1 MIETWRF
8 SVRSA
13 AGPATES
20 LPFSGYPATMSSELS
35 AQIKHHFAGLT
46 DPRRRKVTYPLI
58 NIITIALCAVI
69 AGADDFV
76 TIAAWGR
83 SKRAWLARFLDLSAG
98 IPSHDRFN
106 ALFKAINP
114 GEFERCLLSWVTSL
128 HEVTAGQLVA
138 IDGKTLRQSF
148 DKADAKSAIHMVSA
162 WATANHISLGQV
174 VVDQKSN
181 EITAIPRLLELL
193 DISGCLVTIDAMGCQ
208 AEIAA
213 KIIGGKAD
221 YVLAVKGN
229 QPTLHDGIIDFFLD
243 HMEDDF
249 ARVKVSRHETKEH
262 GHGRDEHRT
271 YYVCDV
277 PDDLP
282 DRARWEGLKRIGVA
296 ISDTVR
302 GGKSCDEVRYYILSK
317 RLSARSFGA
326 AVRGHWGIENSCHWQ
341 LDMSFGEDRSRIRKG
356 HADANFAVVRRMALS
371 LLKNEKGQKVGVKTK
386 RLTAG
391 WNDGYLEQVLFGT

>member
-1 MIETWRF
+1 
-8 SVRSA
+8 
-13 AGPATES
+13 
-20 LPFSGYPATMSSELS
+20 MSDELS
-35 AQIKHHFAGLT
+35 AQIKKHFASLT
-46 DPRRRKVTYPLI
+46 DPRRRKVTYPLL
-58 NIITIALCAVI
+58 NIVTIALCAVI

-83 SKRAWLARFLDLSAG
+83 QKRAWLARFLDMRNG

-106 ALFKAINP
+106 AVFKAIKP
-114 GEFERCLLSWVTSL
+114 DEFERCLLSWITSL

-181 EITAIPRLLELL
+181 EITAIPKLLELL
-193 DISGCLVTIDAMGCQ
+193 DVSGCLVTIDAIGCQ
-208 AEIAA
+208 AEIAE
-213 KIIGGKAD
+213 KIVEGKAD
-221 YVLAVKGN
+221 YVLAVKAN
-229 QPTLHDGIIDFFLD
+229 QPTLHEGIVEFFLG

-249 ARVKVSRHETKEH
+249 VRVKASRHETVEE
-262 GHGRDEHRT
+262 GHGRSEHRT
-271 YYVCDV
+271 YYVCDA
-277 PDDLP
+277 PEDLP
-282 DRARWEGLKRIGVA
+282 DRGRWKGLKRIGVA

-302 GGKSCDEVRYYILSK
+302 GGKPCDDVRYYILSK
-317 RLSARSFGA
+317 KLSARSFGA
-326 AVRGHWGIENSCHWQ
+326 AVRGHWGIENSPHWQ

-356 HADANFAVVRRMALS
+356 HADANFAIVRRMALS
-371 LLKNEKGQKVGVKTK
+371 LLKNEKSQKVGVKTK

-391 WNDGYLEQVLFGT
+391 WNDDYLEQVLFGT

>member
-1 MIETWRF
+1 MIETWRS
-8 SVRSA
+8 SVMSA
-13 AGPATES
+13 PGPATETPRS
-20 LPFSGYPATMSSELS
+20 SGCPTSMSDEPS
-35 AQIKHHFAGLT
+35 AQITKHFASLT

-58 NIITIALCAVI
+58 NIVTIALCAVI

-83 SKRAWLARFLDLSAG
+83 QKRAWLARFLDLSNG

-106 ALFKAINP
+106 AVFKALKP

-128 HEVTAGQLVA
+128 HEVTAGQVVA

-148 DKADAKSAIHMVSA
+148 DKAAGKLAIHMVSA

-174 VVDQKSN
+174 IVEEKSN
-181 EITAIPRLLELL
+181 EITAIPKLLELVE
-193 DISGCLVTIDAMGCQ
+193 ISGASVTIDAMGCQ
-208 AEIAA
+208 TEIAA
-213 KIIGGKAD
+213 KIVERKGD

-229 QPTLHDGIIDFFLD
+229 QPSLHAGVVEFFLD
-243 HMEDDF
+243 HLEDDF
-249 ARVKVSRHETKEH
+249 ARVKVGRHETTEH

-277 PDDLP
+277 PEDLP
-282 DRARWEGLKRIGVA
+282 DRARWKGLKRIGMA

-302 GGKSCDEVRYYILSK
+302 GGKACDDVRYYILSK
-317 RLSARSFGA
+317 RMSARRFGA
-326 AVRGHWGIENSCHWQ
+326 TVRGHWGIENSLHWQ
-341 LDMSFGEDRSRIRKG
+341 LDVSFGEDRSRVRKG
-356 HADANFAVVRRMALS
+356 HADANLSLVRRTALS
-371 LLKNEKGQKVGVKTK
+371 LLRNERSQRVGVKTK

-391 WNDGYLEQVLFGT
+391 WNDDYLEQVLFGT

>member
-1 MIETWRF
+1 MCDD
-8 SVRSA
+8 
-13 AGPATES
+13 
-20 LPFSGYPATMSSELS
+20 LS
-35 AQIKHHFAGLT
+35 TRIDKHFASLT

-58 NIITIALCAVI
+58 NIVTIALCAVI

-76 TIAAWGR
+76 TIAAWAR
-83 SKRAWLARFLDLSAG
+83 QKRAWLAKILDLSSG

-106 ALFKAINP
+106 AIFKAIKP
-114 GEFERCLLSWVTSL
+114 VEFERCLLSWVTSL

-181 EITAIPRLLELL
+181 EITAIPKLLELL
-193 DISGCLVTIDAMGCQ
+193 DVSGCLVSIDAMGCQ
-208 AEIAA
+208 VEIAS
-213 KIIGGKAD
+213 KIIEAKAD
-221 YVLAVKGN
+221 YVLAVKAN
-229 QPTLHDGIIDFFLD
+229 QPTLHEGIVEFFLD
-243 HMEDDF
+243 QMGDDF
-249 ARVKVSRHETKEH
+249 ARVKVSRHETVGH
-262 GHGRDEHRT
+262 GHGRDERRT

-282 DRARWEGLKRIGVA
+282 DRARWKGLKRIGVA

-302 GGKSCDEVRYYILSK
+302 GGKPCDDVRYYILSRK
-317 RLSARSFGA
+317 LNARSFGA
-326 AVRGHWGIENSCHWQ
+326 VVRGHWSIENSLHWQ

-356 HADANFAVVRRMALS
+356 HADANFAIVRRMALS
-371 LLKNEKGQKVGVKTK
+371 LLKNEKSQKVGVKTK

-391 WNDGYLEQVLFGT
+391 WNDDYLEQVLFGT

>member
-8 SVRSA
+8 SVMSVT
-13 AGPATES
+13 GPATES
-20 LPFSGYPATMSSELS
+20 LTFSGCPAAMSDTLS
-35 AQIKHHFAGLT
+35 AQIKNHFASLT

-58 NIITIALCAVI
+58 NIVTIALCAVI

-83 SKRAWLARFLDLSAG
+83 QKRAWLARFLDLSSG

-106 ALFKAINP
+106 AVFKAIKP
-114 GEFERCLLSWVTSL
+114 AGFERCLLSWVTSL
-128 HEVTAGQLVA
+128 HELTAGQLVA

-181 EITAIPRLLELL
+181 EITAIPKLLELL
-193 DISGCLVTIDAMGCQ
+193 DVSGCLVTIDAMGCQ
-208 AEIAA
+208 AEIAG
-213 KIIGGKAD
+213 KIVEGKAD
-221 YVLAVKGN
+221 YVLAVKAN
-229 QPTLHDGIIDFFLD
+229 QPTLHEGIVEFFLD

-249 ARVKVSRHETKEH
+249 VRVKVSRHETREH
-262 GHGRDEHRT
+262 GHGRVEHRT

-277 PDDLP
+277 PEDLP
-282 DRARWEGLKRIGVA
+282 DRSRWKGLKRIGGA

-302 GGKSCDEVRYYILSK
+302 GGKSCDDVRYYILSR

-326 AVRGHWGIENSCHWQ
+326 AVRGHWGIENSLHWQ
-341 LDMSFGEDRSRIRKG
+341 LDVSFGEDRSRVRKG
-356 HADANFAVVRRMALS
+356 HADANMAALRRLALG
-371 LLKNEKGQKVGVKTK
+371 LLKNVMTKKVGIKNK
-386 RLTAG
+386 RLIAA
-391 WNDGYLEQVLFGT
+391 WNIGYLRQVLFGA

>member
-1 MIETWRF
+1 MSEKF
-8 SVRSA
+8 A
-13 AGPATES
+13 AR
-20 LPFSGYPATMSSELS
+20 
-35 AQIKHHFAGLT
+35 IKNHFASLT

-58 NIITIALCAVI
+58 NIVAIALCAVI

-76 TIAAWGR
+76 TIAAGGR
-83 SKRAWLARFLDLSAG
+83 QKRAWLARFLDMTSG

-106 ALFKAINP
+106 AVFKAIKP
-114 GEFERCLLSWVTSL
+114 DEFERCLLSWITSL
-128 HEVTAGQLVA
+128 HEVTAGQVVA

-181 EITAIPRLLELL
+181 EITAIPKLLELL
-193 DISGCLVTIDAMGCQ
+193 DVSGCLVTIDAMGCQ
-208 AEIAA
+208 AEIAGQ
-213 KIIGGKAD
+213 IIEGKAD
-221 YVLAVKGN
+221 YVLAVKAN
-229 QPTLHDGIIDFFLD
+229 QPTLHGGIVEYFLD

-271 YYVCDV
+271 YLVCDV

-282 DRARWEGLKRIGVA
+282 DRGRWKGLKRIGVA
-296 ISDTVR
+296 ISNTVR
-302 GGKSCDEVRYYILSK
+302 GGKPCDEVRYYILSK
-317 RLSARSFGA
+317 KLSARSFGA
-326 AVRGHWGIENSCHWQ
+326 AVRGHWGIENSLHWQ
-341 LDMSFGEDRSRIRKG
+341 LDMSFGEDRSRIRRG
-356 HADANFAVVRRMALS
+356 HANANFAVVRRMALS
-371 LLKNEKGQKVGVKTK
+371 LLKNEKSQKAGVKTK

-391 WNDGYLEQVLFGT
+391 WNDDYLEQVLFGT

>member
-1 MIETWRF
+1 
-8 SVRSA
+8 
-13 AGPATES
+13 
-20 LPFSGYPATMSSELS
+20 MSDELS
-35 AQIKHHFAGLT
+35 AQIKKHFASLT
-46 DPRRRKVTYPLI
+46 DPRRRKVTYPLL
-58 NIITIALCAVI
+58 NIVTIALCAVI

-83 SKRAWLARFLDLSAG
+83 QKRAWLARFLDMRNG

-106 ALFKAINP
+106 AVFKAIKP
-114 GEFERCLLSWVTSL
+114 DEFERCLLSWITSL

-181 EITAIPRLLELL
+181 EITAIPKLLELL
-193 DISGCLVTIDAMGCQ
+193 DVSGCLVTIDAIGCQ
-208 AEIAA
+208 AEIAE
-213 KIIGGKAD
+213 KIVEGKAD
-221 YVLAVKGN
+221 YVLAVKAN
-229 QPTLHDGIIDFFLD
+229 QPTLHEGIVEFFLG

-249 ARVKVSRHETKEH
+249 VRVKVSRHETVEE
-262 GHGRDEHRT
+262 GHGRSEHRT
-271 YYVCDV
+271 YYVCDA
-277 PDDLP
+277 PEDLP
-282 DRARWEGLKRIGVA
+282 DRGRWKGLKRIGVA

-302 GGKSCDEVRYYILSK
+302 GGKPCDDVRYYILSK
-317 RLSARSFGA
+317 KLSARSFGA
-326 AVRGHWGIENSCHWQ
+326 AVRGHWGIENSLHWQ

-356 HADANFAVVRRMALS
+356 HADANFAIVRRMALS
-371 LLKNEKGQKVGVKTK
+371 LLKNEKSQKVGVKTK

-391 WNDGYLEQVLFGT
+391 WNDDYLEQVLFGT